1 MARVPREVR
10 GKVVDQPDMVN
21 QPPHYTHGGIECID
35 AIEAQLGPEGFVAFL
50 RGTIA
55 KYNWRMLH
63 KGQSLEDAMKLRWY
77 TERLVK
83 TLESPTSGP

>member
-1 MARVPREVR
+1 MARVRIEPPP
-10 GKVVDQPDMVN
+10 KPDMVN
-21 QPPHYTHGGIECID
+21 QPPHYTHGGIEAID

-63 KGQSLEDAMKLRWY
+63 KGQSLEDARKFQWY
-77 TERLVK
+77 TNRLVA
-83 TLESPTSGP
+83 TLEKMAT